1 MGRIIRCPLFNGPLQ
16 WLAYRLHPRGM
27 ATSSKL
33 RIAGISGSLRKESYN
48 TALLQALRKLAPTRL
63 DIDIV
68 TLHGVEP
75 FNEDVE
81 AEGWPP
87 NVGKLRNRL
96 EPADAIVFATPEYN
110 YSIPGVLKNAID
122 WLSRP
127 EREGPIFNKPA
138 AIIGASPSMIGTARA
153 QAHLR
158 QVAFYNGMPLL
169 PTVEILVARAGDKFD
184 EEGRLKDEKTRKFLQ
199 DFVEE
204 FPRWIDAQTS

>member
-1 MGRIIRCPLFNGPLQ
+1 
-16 WLAYRLHPRGM
+16 M
-27 ATSSKL
+27 AQSIN
-33 RIAGISGSLRKESYN
+33 IAGISGSLRKGSYN
-48 TALLQALRKLAPTRL
+48 TSALEAVRLCAPNHWNF
-63 DIDIV
+63 DIV
-68 TLHGVEP
+68 TLEDIP
-75 FNEDVE
+75 LFNEDLE

-87 NVGKLRNRL
+87 QVKALRDRL
-96 EPADAIVFATPEYN
+96 EPAEAIIFATPEYN

-127 EREGPIFNKPA
+127 ERKGPIFNKPA

-169 PTVEILVARAGDKFD
+169 PTTEILIANADDKFD
-184 EEGRLKDEKTRKFLQ
+184 KEGRLQDDETQGFLQ

-204 FPRWIDAQTS
+204 FDGWVKPYVS